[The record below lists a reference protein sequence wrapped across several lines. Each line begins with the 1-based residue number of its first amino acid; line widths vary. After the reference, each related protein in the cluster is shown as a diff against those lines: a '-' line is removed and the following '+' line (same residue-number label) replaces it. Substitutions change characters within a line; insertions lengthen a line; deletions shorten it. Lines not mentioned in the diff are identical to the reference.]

1 MTEELKLPHY
11 AKKLL
16 AKLEAGRTLC
26 RTVADTDEAVTKGG
40 GYLYF
45 TTPDNRK
52 ASPASSKLLIESG
65 LLVPQKDGL
74 FEDTPQSFVAQ
85 ANG

>member
-1 MTEELKLPHY
+1 MSDELKLPHY

-16 AKLEAGRTLC
+16 ARIADGRKLC
-26 RTVADTDEAVTKGG
+26 RTAADTDEAMTKGG

-52 ASPASSKLLIESG
+52 ASPASSKLLIDAG
-65 LLVPQKDGL
+65 AVQPVNDGL
-74 FEDTPQSFVAQ
+74 FEGTSQTFVVAEH
-85 ANG
+85 A